1 MPVTSD
7 DEIRTILSTTET
19 IAVVGCSA
27 TPGKA
32 AHDVPRYMLDR
43 GYEVIPVN
51 PFRDEVLG
59 RQAVDSLSA
68 VEDEVDVVDVFR
80 PSEEVAGIVD
90 ETLARSDEPVVW
102 TQLGIRDPA
111 ATDRAEA
118 AGVTVVEDRC
128 IKVEHARLLE

>member
-7 DEIRTILSTTET
+7 DAIRTVLSAAET
-19 IAVVGCSA
+19 IAVVGCSG

-32 AHDVPRYMLDR
+32 AHDVPRYMLDH

-51 PFRDEVLG
+51 PTRDEVLG
-59 RQAVDSLSA
+59 RSAIDSLSA
-68 VEDEVDVVDVFR
+68 VEDHVDVVDVFR

-90 ETLARSDEPVVW
+90 ETLARDDEPVVW
-102 TQLGIRDPA
+102 TQLGIRDRE

-118 AGVTVVEDRC
+118 AGLTVVEDRC
-128 IKVEHARLLE
+128 IKVEHARLLG

>member
-7 DEIRTILSTTET
+7 EAIRRILTDAET
-19 IAVVGCSA
+19 VAVVGCSG

-43 GYEVIPVN
+43 GYGIVPVN
-51 PFRDEVLG
+51 PTRDEVLG
-59 RQAVDSLSA
+59 RPAADSLSA
-68 VEDEVDVVDVFR
+68 VDRGVDVVNVFR

-90 ETLARSDEPVVW
+90 ETLARDDEPVVW
-102 TQLGIRDPA
+102 TQLGIRDRE

-118 AGVTVVEDRC
+118 AGLTVVEDRC
-128 IKVEHARLLE
+128 IKVEHSRLLE

>member
-7 DEIRTILSTTET
+7 DAIRAILSTAET
-19 IAVVGCSA
+19 IAVVGCSG

-32 AHDVPRYMLDR
+32 AHDVPRYMLDH

-51 PFRDEVLG
+51 PVRDEVLG
-59 RQAVDSLSA
+59 RHAVDSLSA
-68 VEDEVDVVDVFR
+68 VEDRVDVVDVFR

-90 ETLARSDEPVVW
+90 ETLARDDEPVVW
-102 TQLGIRDPA
+102 TQLGIRDRE

-118 AGVTVVEDRC
+118 AGLTVVEDRC
-128 IKVEHARLLE
+128 IKVEHARLLG

>member
-7 DEIRTILSTTET
+7 EAVQRILTTAES

-32 AHDVPRYMLDR
+32 AHDVPRYLLDH
-43 GYEVIPVN
+43 GYEVLPVN
-51 PFRDEVLG
+51 PVRDEVLG
-59 RQAVDSLSA
+59 RRAFDSLTE
-68 VEDEVDVVDVFR
+68 VDEPVDVVDVFR

-90 ETLARSDEPVVW
+90 ETLGREDAPVIW
-102 TQLGIRDPA
+102 TQLGIRDRE

-118 AGVTVVEDRC
+118 AGLTVVEDRC
-128 IKVEHARLLE
+128 IKVDHSRLLG

>member
-7 DEIRTILSTTET
+7 DAIRSILSTAET
-19 IAVVGCSA
+19 IAVVGCSG

-32 AHDVPRYMLDR
+32 AHDVPRYMLDH

-51 PFRDEVLG
+51 PVRDEVLG
-59 RQAVDSLSA
+59 RHAVDSLSA
-68 VEDEVDVVDVFR
+68 VEDRVDVVDVFR

-90 ETLARSDEPVVW
+90 ETLARDDEPVVW
-102 TQLGIRDPA
+102 TQLGIRDRE

-118 AGVTVVEDRC
+118 AGLTVVEDRC
-128 IKVEHARLLE
+128 IKVEHARLLG